1 MVVNIWDPFQVVLTV
16 FGEVLKEKQQEFFL
30 GPLGQKS
37 LRPFGRASGGAVLAI
52 DTHILLLTH
61 TFLGLP
67 DSFGALEWV
76 LDT

>member
-1 MVVNIWDPFQVVLTV
+1 MMVNVWDPFLVVLAV

-37 LRPFGRASGGAVLAI
+37 LRRFGRASGGAVLAI